1 MFSLRFF
8 LRKSESF
15 GREGALKGPGAQF
28 PRRPPG
34 SIPPLAGGGKNG
46 KKRRK
51 GWRLLT
57 QPTVTT
63 PPTPLNSNLRHDLL
77 PSGRTTTT
85 RSVEVNKPFPRQ
97 KAAESLQVTLS
108 VAFRGGATAPSAS
121 QNGTPS
127 PFRPESRA
135 KALRRPSKC
144 SAEANVEATQV
155 TTTQGGAP
163 TSSSDPH
170 SPEFLQN

>member
-121 QNGTPS
+121 QVEG
-127 PFRPESRA
+127 RRA
-135 KALRRPSKC
+135 KTAGSGWNL
-144 SAEANVEATQV
+144 EASIVLYGLPVQP
-155 TTTQGGAP
+155 QPIIG
-163 TSSSDPH
+163 D
-170 SPEFLQN
+170 L